1 MGTVVGIF
9 VQNVERSPVV
19 SIISQAAVGV
29 VWAQRAAC
37 AQGVREGIDVEIA
50 LKHAQSV
57 VFALGHCAWCLLRTY
72 VALCRKRGAH
82 LLVNIKGA
90 LDVGR

>member
-1 MGTVVGIF
+1 MGAVVGIF
-9 VQNVERSPVV
+9 VQNAERSPVV
-19 SIISQAAVGV
+19 SIVSEATVCVIG
-29 VWAQRAAC
+29 AQRATC
-37 AQGVREGIDVEIA
+37 AEGVREGIDVEIA

-57 VFALGHCAWCLLRTY
+57 VFALGHSAWSLLRTY

-82 LLVNIKGA
+82 LLINIKGT